1 MRGLALVYRKYK
13 RKGSELL
20 HKAQLYRILIVIV
33 IVITF
38 GLSVFAA
45 FVALSTPAPTN
56 TNTNTINVNS
66 APTQA
71 VKTAAYTDGALNINR
86 CSREA
91 LVALPGIGE
100 VLADRIIAGRPYAD
114 VYELDRV
121 DRIGPGII
129 AELSGKVVAE

>member
-1 MRGLALVYRKYK
+1 M
-13 RKGSELL
+13 
-20 HKAQLYRILIVIV
+20 HKAQLYRILIVVAIV
-33 IVITF
+33 VTF
-38 GLSVFAA
+38 GISVFAA
-45 FVALSTPAPTN
+45 ISAVTAPAPTN

-66 APTQA
+66 PPAQA
-71 VKTAAYTDGALNINR
+71 VKAVSYTHINR

-121 DRIGPGII
+121 DGIGPGII